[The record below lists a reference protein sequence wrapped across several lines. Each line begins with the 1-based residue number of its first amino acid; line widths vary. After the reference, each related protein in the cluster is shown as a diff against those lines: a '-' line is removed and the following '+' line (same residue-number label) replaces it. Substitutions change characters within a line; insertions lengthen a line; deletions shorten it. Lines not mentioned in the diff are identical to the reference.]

1 MIKFKNSFVNSVF
14 LLPIEV
20 EKYIKKANAAEL
32 RVIIHIFANG
42 SLTGDEKEIA
52 KACGI
57 TESEVYSALS
67 FWRGAGIITYETDEK
82 ARVTILSDTPI
93 EEKSVSYTG
102 SELGRAIEENEDIR
116 SLLNL
121 ASEKIGKILTPTEQA
136 SIYSLVDTLG
146 MDISLVMAIIEYF
159 TSGEEKRSA
168 RYIERAAANLFK
180 EGVDTY
186 EKFEYYIA
194 AKEKAKS
201 YEEKVR
207 RIIGAENRA
216 FTSAERKIVE
226 KFSAS
231 AVSEE
236 LITLSYERTV
246 NAIGKPSLSYM
257 SKIIEKWLDDGIKTK
272 SDLEA
277 RNAGTAQRSSLGA
290 FSFDD
295 LVEKPEALNDGDKPY
310 DPMEKL

>member
-42 SLTGDEKEIA
+42 ALTGDEKEIA

-226 KFSAS
+226 KLSAS

>member
-42 SLTGDEKEIA
+42 ALTGDEKEIA

-226 KFSAS
+226 KLSAS

-277 RNAGTAQRSSLGA
+277 RNAGTAQRSSLGE

>member
-14 LLPIEV
+14 VLPSDV
-20 EKYIKKANAAEL
+20 EKYIKTASAAEL
-32 RVIIHIFANG
+32 RVILHIFANG

-52 KACGI
+52 RSCGI

-67 FWRGAGIITYETDEK
+67 FWRGAGIISYETEEK
-82 ARVTILSDTPI
+82 ARVTILSDTPV

-102 SELGRAIEENEDIR
+102 AELGKAIEENEDIR

-121 ASEKIGKILTPTEQA
+121 ASEKIGKILTPAEQA
-136 SIYSLVDTLG
+136 CIYSLVDCLG
-146 MDISLVMAIIEYF
+146 MDISLVMAIIEYL
-159 TSGEEKRSA
+159 TQGEEKRSA

-194 AKEKAKS
+194 AKEKAKG
-201 YEEKVR
+201 YEQKVR

-216 FTSAERKIVE
+216 FTAAERKIVE
-226 KFSAS
+226 KLSAS

-236 LITLSYERTV
+236 LISLSYERTV

-257 SKIIEKWLDDGIKTK
+257 SKIIEKWLDEGIKTK
-272 SDLEA
+272 QDIEA
-277 RNAGTAQRSSLGA
+277 KNPAVSQKSSLGA
-290 FSFDD
+290 FSLED
-295 LVEKPEALNDGDKPY
+295 LVEKPNDDNDGDKPF

>member
-20 EKYIKKANAAEL
+20 EKYIKTANAAEL
-32 RVIIHIFANG
+32 RVILHIFANG
-42 SLTGDEKEIA
+42 EVTGDEKEIA

-82 ARVTILSDTPI
+82 ARVTVLSDTPV

-102 SELGRAIEENEDIR
+102 AELGKAIEENEDIR

-136 SIYSLVDTLG
+136 CIYSLVDTLG

-159 TSGEEKRSA
+159 TCGEEKRSA

-216 FTSAERKIVE
+216 FTAGEKKIVE
-226 KFSAS
+226 KLSAS

-272 SDLEA
+272 QDLEA
-277 RNAGTAQRSSLGA
+277 KNTGASQKSSLGA

-295 LVEKPEALNDGDKPY
+295 LVEKPEDLNDGDKPF

>member
-42 SLTGDEKEIA
+42 ALTGDEKEIA